1 MINSSWPASGH
12 DRCAWPVPYCLAWCF
27 STVPGRR
34 KRGSLASGNCAMDPG
49 TRRSW
54 SGSARCPHW
63 PPPLE
68 YTVIPI
74 YTTSYL
80 MSGSE
85 HPHIARTASG
95 TRPLPAAAG
104 KPGRDR
110 ELPLPFYGIL
120 IFAGIRVLSLA
131 SAAFLLPR
139 GKFRE
144 LHYSLLGLIK
154 SWDSGRYLIYRFSWL
169 LLCARRHAPRFHIR
183 LVPRV

>member
-1 MINSSWPASGH
+1 
-12 DRCAWPVPYCLAWCF
+12 
-27 STVPGRR
+27 
-34 KRGSLASGNCAMDPG
+34 MDPG

-74 YTTSYL
+74 YMTSYL

-85 HPHIARTASG
+85 HPYIGRTASG

-120 IFAGIRVLSLA
+120 IFASIRVLSLA

-139 GKFRE
+139 GEISRAPLFAPGPDKVMGQRP
-144 LHYSLLGLIK
+144 LS
-154 SWDSGRYLIYRFSWL
+154 DYRFSWL
-169 LLCARRHAPRFHIR
+169 LLCARRHAP
-183 LVPRV
+183 